1 MKIRY
6 TGTKEELKDVI
17 EAYTILGTDPT
28 VKYVTIS
35 RLYPNDKMSGLY
47 RLYVEIEYR
56 NIDISDLKHLEDLLS
71 RTSFK

>member
-1 MKIRY
+1 MKIRF

-17 EAYTILGTDPT
+17 EGYTILGTDPT

-56 NIDISDLKHLEDLLS
+56 NIDIADLKHLEDLLS